1 MHDRTIKRIFILL
14 GLAAV
19 LWVLYLLKP
28 VVLPFV
34 GAFFIAYLFSG
45 LVGKLSRFMPRWL
58 AISNVF
64 IGIGFVLTWATWFVV
79 PLVWKQLMYARDSI
93 PTAIRWVN
101 NSFLPWAAETF
112 NVDHM
117 RLDADQISKVV
128 MDYVQTNYSVDSVQA
143 MILPLLQSGLNF
155 IQIGGT
161 VVLMPIIAF
170 YFLLDWNRMLAR
182 MRGLIPP
189 RYEAITMQITNDCHH
204 VLGAF
209 VKGQFLVMVLL
220 GIIYAVGLQLIGLEV
235 GLIIGMVAGLASI
248 IPYLGFA
255 VGIVSAIVASFLQFG
270 FEWTHMALVIGVFMI
285 GQVVEGY
292 ILQPFLLGDKIGLSP
307 VAVVFAVLAGAQLA
321 GFLGMLI
328 ALPVA
333 AVLVVLLKHI
343 RESYEKS
350 EFYQPVLVSVEQH
363 ISGDRI
369 HVESEQVNLDIEVK
383 KTQDT
388 AELSKQAATHPSV
401 TSNAV
406 QATASP
412 RSDSTPARL
421 NSDDSGASSSSD

>member
-1 MHDRTIKRIFILL
+1 MQDRTIKRIFILL
-14 GLAAV
+14 CLVAV

-28 VVLPFV
+28 VVIPFV

-45 LVGKLSRFMPRWL
+45 LVSKLARFMPRWL

-64 IGIGFVLTWATWFVV
+64 IGIGLVLTWATWFVV
-79 PLVWKQLMYARDSI
+79 PLVWKQLIYARDSI

-101 NSFLPWAAETF
+101 NAFLPWASETF

-117 RLDADQISKVV
+117 QLDTDQISKVV
-128 MDYVQTNYSVDSVQA
+128 MDYVQTNYSVDSVQS
-143 MILPLLQSGLNF
+143 MIMPLLQSGLNF

-170 YFLLDWNRMLAR
+170 YFLLDWNRMLDR
-182 MRGLIPP
+182 MRALIPP
-189 RYEAITMQITNDCHH
+189 RYETKTLEITHDCHS

-235 GLIIGMVAGLASI
+235 GLIIGMIAGLASI

-255 VGIVSAIVASFLQFG
+255 VGIVSAVVASFLQFG
-270 FEWTHMALVIGVFMI
+270 FEWTHMALVLGVFMI

-333 AVLVVLLKHI
+333 AVLVVLLRHI
-343 RESYEKS
+343 RESYESS
-350 EFYQPVLVSVEQH
+350 EFYQPVLVHVEQH
-363 ISGDRI
+363 ASGDRI
-369 HVESEQVNLDIEVK
+369 QVESDQVNLDIEVK
-383 KTQDT
+383 KTQDNST
-388 AELSKQAATHPSV
+388 NSKQYEEASNSTTGNTQSSKV
-401 TSNAV
+401 TVDN
-406 QATASP
+406 
-412 RSDSTPARL
+412 
-421 NSDDSGASSSSD
+421 GADESK